1 MKHFNTITGF
11 LFMAVACTLT
21 PMATAYGQET
31 EERIKPQETTGT
43 TSDTYRSDL
52 EDVELPPLSMFLAA
66 VAENATVKRAQSQT
80 EEIENE
86 YRLQKRDWWNF
97 IHLHGMYGYGRYNL
111 LNNNSNE
118 YTPMYQSS
126 VNSAQHNFNIG
137 ASVNISLGDLINRPL
152 KQKGYRKRIEQ
163 LKYAQEEVMEERKLK
178 ILEAYNTVT
187 EQLATIKAK
196 AETAALYNAQM
207 KISEYNF
214 IQGKIDIASLAI
226 ERARRA
232 DAVTIYE
239 QSRVELH
246 NSIIRLEL
254 LTNIKIIKDE

>member
-1 MKHFNTITGF
+1 MKHFNTVTGF
-11 LFMAVACTLT
+11 LFMAVVCTL
-21 PMATAYGQET
+21 PHATAAQELNR
-31 EERIKPQETTGT
+31 EERMRLPESADTVPDIH
-43 TSDTYRSDL
+43 TSYL
-52 EDVELPPLSMFLAA
+52 EDLELPPLSVFLDA
-66 VAENATVKRAQSQT
+66 VAENATVKRARSQA
-80 EEIENE
+80 EEARNE

-97 IHLHGMYGYGRYNL
+97 FRIHGIYAYGRYNL
-111 LNNNSNE
+111 LNNNSDE

-126 VNSAQHNFNIG
+126 VTSAQHNFNVG
-137 ASVNISLGDLINRPL
+137 ASVNIALGDLVNRPL
-152 KQKGYRKRIEQ
+152 KLKGYRQWMEQ
-163 LKYAQEEVMEERKLK
+163 MQYAQEEVMEERKLK
-178 ILEAYNTVT
+178 VLEAYNTVT

-254 LTNIKIIKDE
+254 LTNIPIFKDE

>member
-1 MKHFNTITGF
+1 
-11 LFMAVACTLT
+11 MAVACTLT
-21 PMATAYGQET
+21 QTVTAQELNH
-31 EERIKPQETTGT
+31 EERIRLLEK
-43 TSDTYRSDL
+43 SDTVFGTQRSNL
-52 EDVELPPLSMFLAA
+52 EYLELPPLSVFLDA
-66 VAENATVKRAQSQT
+66 VAENATVKRAQSQM
-80 EEIENE
+80 EEVQNE

-97 IHLHGMYGYGRYNL
+97 IRIHGMYGYGRYNL
-111 LNNNSNE
+111 LNNNSDE

-126 VNSAQHNFNIG
+126 VTSAQHNFNVG
-137 ASVNISLGDLINRPL
+137 ASINIALGDLVNRPL
-152 KQKGYRKRIEQ
+152 KLKGYRKRMEQ
-163 LKYAQEEVMEERKLK
+163 MQYAQEEVKEERKLK

-214 IQGKIDIASLAI
+214 IQGKIDITSLAI
-226 ERARRA
+226 ERARRT